1 MKIHEITES
10 KKQLDEILPALAIG
24 GAGAALTA
32 SELYQMKQAYDR
44 GEMSAADIA
53 KQVGTDIAAT
63 VAGLGAIK
71 LQKQQAQV
79 QQVLVISPLLLTL
92 CRHML
97 KFLKIKTEYQRH
109 RRRKKQTAQLKTH

>member
-1 MKIHEITES
+1 MECSSMKIHEITES

-71 LQKQQAQV
+71 LANK
-79 QQVLVISPLLLTL
+79 SW
-92 CRHML
+92 
-97 KFLKIKTEYQRH
+97 KYG
-109 RRRKKQTAQLKTH
+109 KKMFKSKKEAELSK

>member
-63 VAGLGAIK
+63 IAGLGAIK
-71 LQKQQAQV
+71 LANKGW
-79 QQVLVISPLLLTL
+79 
-92 CRHML
+92 
-97 KFLKIKTEYQRH
+97 KYG
-109 RRRKKQTAQLKTH
+109 KKMFKSKKEAELSK